1 MCIYYDTIFNMKIPD
16 LQIHDKTYK
25 LMCRLYDDNNESI
38 VVKLNKNDSINDAL
52 ADKIFSR
59 IKITQYS
66 KSGKILSVY
75 EKGSDWYSVEV
86 RELIYNKLLSITS
99 YVNSLTHGVTLKHNN
114 YYYDGVTMIEEN
126 RFIWTDKD
134 FLSFSDIVYSKNE
147 TTVKEINTNF
157 KDGRQLSHLQI
168 TKNDKVVTDKNYK
181 RKKFIREYSHKNNVI
196 RYFVQDI
203 EIIWNLPEREGEFC
217 GCKTI
222 PMSQ

>member
-25 LMCRLYDDNNESI
+25 LMCRLCDDNDESI
-38 VVKLNKNDSINDAL
+38 VVKLNKNDNINDAL
-52 ADKIFSR
+52 TDKIFSR
-59 IKITQYS
+59 IKIIQYN

-86 RELIYNKLLSITS
+86 RELIYNKLSSITS
-99 YVNSLTHGVTLKHNN
+99 YVNSLTHGITLKHNN

-157 KDGRQLSHLQI
+157 KDGRQLSNLQI

-196 RYFVQDI
+196 RYLIQDI

-222 PMSQ
+222 PIPQ